1 MKVPRLSEPFGGHE
15 AAALFA
21 AGVGVFALGAA
32 NLLGMWAVS
41 AGVLTR
47 ASARPLLTLV
57 ALAVWVF
64 VWGWCDRRW
73 EGKSF
78 ATHLFMYVVGFLVS
92 LGLVLASPLAYYVL
106 RMPWP

>member
-1 MKVPRLSEPFGGHE
+1 MKAPHLSEPLGGHE

-21 AGVGVFALGAA
+21 AGVGVFALGVA

-41 AGVLTR
+41 AGVLRQT
-47 ASARPLLTLV
+47 SARPALTLV

-64 VWGWCDRRW
+64 VWVWCDRRW
-73 EGKSF
+73 GGKSF

-92 LGLVLASPLAYYVL
+92 LGLVLASPLACYVL
-106 RMPWP
+106 QMPWP